1 MARWGRRA
9 VHDFLTSR
17 ARDVYWDRTHHLHT
31 NRIALKR
38 TRTAALAS
46 TIVLVASTLALTL
59 SAAAQDGTI
68 YPLAPPDEPNAI
80 PLNTGGVEGQTA
92 PESWFRQWGDPM
104 ARNISA
110 ATLTPFLPEPGKAN
124 GAAVIVAPGGGFR
137 WLSMGNEGWEVAEAL
152 RKEGVAAFVLKY
164 RLNPTPASLDEFRES
179 MSPRPATAGNPPAA
193 REGRAPPSPPRPS
206 LSNQLEDAEAAY
218 AMIVKRA
225 KEWGVDTD
233 RLGMIGFSAGAG
245 LTMHATLNSK
255 TMKLAFIGPIYGGMG
270 AVEVPANAP
279 PMFNVI
285 ASDDFL
291 FGGQFGVI
299 ESWYKAGRPVEF
311 HLYQN
316 GGHGFGLGN
325 PDRTSN
331 RWFEAFVHWLD
342 VNDFLVS
349 ASGQ

>member
-1 MARWGRRA
+1 MSTTRMNLFKKTFFA
-9 VHDFLTSR
+9 FLF
-17 ARDVYWDRTHHLHT
+17 L
-31 NRIALKR
+31 L
-38 TRTAALAS
+38 TA
-46 TIVLVASTLALTL
+46 T
-59 SAAAQDGTI
+59 AAAQDGTI
-68 YPLAPPDEPNAI
+68 YPLEAPEEPNAI
-80 PLNTGGVEGQTA
+80 PLKTGGVADQPA

-104 ARNISA
+104 ARNIST

-152 RKEGVAAFVLKY
+152 SKQGIAAFVLKY
-164 RLNPTPASLDEFRES
+164 RLFPTAESLDDFSAWMNR
-179 MSPRPATAGNPPAA
+179 PRPAPAA
-193 REGRAPPSPPRPS
+193 SADSTQRATPPPRPQMD

-218 AMIVKRA
+218 AMIVERA
-225 KEWGVDTD
+225 AEWGVDTD
-233 RLGMIGFSAGAG
+233 RIGMIGFSAGAG

-270 AVEVPANAP
+270 PVEVPRDAP

-285 ASDDFL
+285 ATDDFL

-299 ESWYKAGRPVEF
+299 DSWFRAGRPVEF

-325 PDRTSN
+325 PNRTSN
-331 RWFEAFVHWLD
+331 RWFDAFVHWLD
-342 VNDFLVS
+342 VNGFL
-349 ASGQ
+349 AAR